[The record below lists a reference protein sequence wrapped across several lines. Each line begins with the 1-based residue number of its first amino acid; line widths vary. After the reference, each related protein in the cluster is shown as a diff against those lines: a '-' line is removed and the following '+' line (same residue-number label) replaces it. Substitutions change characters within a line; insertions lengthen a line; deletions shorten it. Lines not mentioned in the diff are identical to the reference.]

1 MAEEDIYLDIDGNP
15 LIENKY
21 YIQLDD
27 NNNQINTIKPT
38 DTNYILKYEY
48 KSNQNITFKYI
59 PDRLS
64 IKDSK
69 GVKRIRV
76 DTNPKFRLITEFVD
90 TDIEADYGGGKKNTK
105 RKNTKR
111 RKTLK
116 RRKSLKRRK
125 ITKKS

>member
-15 LIENKY
+15 LIKDKY

-90 TDIEADYGGGKKNTK
+90 TDIEADYGGGKKNTN

-111 RKTLK
+111 RK
-116 RRKSLKRRK
+116 S
-125 ITKKS
+125 